1 VTTKLDPI
9 EKEMRRLLR
18 KPKPKPPKLKANGTN
33 GTKAN
38 GTASAANDTAT
49 AAEDAP
55 GTPEVTPE
63 AADAD
68 AAAEPAADDEKPA
81 EELPAKDEV

>member
-1 VTTKLDPI
+1 
-9 EKEMRRLLR
+9 MAGASA
-18 KPKPKPPKLKANGTN
+18 PKPPKLKANGTN
-33 GTKAN
+33 ATKAN

-55 GTPEVTPE
+55 GTPEAAPE
-63 AADAD
+63 AAADAAAD